1 MVCAASSFFV
11 AVRGKEQILPQK
23 SSPAQTRHNPVG
35 DLRVMRYRAND
46 NATLRLF
53 CFPFAGGGV
62 AAFRTWAD
70 ELPEFVDVCSVELPG
85 RDRLILEPPIESLA
99 LLLERLVGAVSHWI
113 DLPYVMFGHSMGAL
127 LAFELVRRLTSA
139 GKRPPTVLFVSAHR
153 APHLPDTREMIHDL
167 PRAKFIAA
175 LRELEGTPPD
185 VLNNKELIDIYLPAL
200 KADFTLAETYTYT
213 PGHPLDCPILAFGGR
228 DDFQVT
234 EAEIAAWREQT
245 TGDFQLR
252 MLKGNHFF
260 LQSSAKLL
268 LYEIARELEKLRDR
282 LNR

>member
-1 MVCAASSFFV
+1 
-11 AVRGKEQILPQK
+11 
-23 SSPAQTRHNPVG
+23 
-35 DLRVMRYRAND
+35 MRYRAND